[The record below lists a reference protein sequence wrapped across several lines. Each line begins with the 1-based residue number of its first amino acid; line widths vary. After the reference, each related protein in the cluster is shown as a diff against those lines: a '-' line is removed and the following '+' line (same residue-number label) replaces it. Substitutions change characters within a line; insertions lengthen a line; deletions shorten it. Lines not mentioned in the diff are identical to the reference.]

1 MANNT
6 ESRILAHIELLK
18 TNEEYAEF
26 DKRSAEI
33 DQAMAT
39 LKLERKNIYLK
50 MSEMI
55 QQKINAGK

>member
-1 MANNT
+1 MASNT
-6 ESRILAHIELLK
+6 ESIVLTHIELLK

-33 DQAMAT
+33 DQTLET

-55 QQKINAGK
+55 QHKINAGK